1 MFRNIRRSEATEL
14 FSFRSSN
21 HTSTYIQDN
30 IFTIMQQPHQIY
42 LTRFQ
47 QQSLYMGARDERDI
61 AARRTGKT
69 DGLVAP
75 YVWMTSNS
83 MPGML
88 GAWVAVSRQ
97 QGFSKTIPGTMAA
110 MERMF
115 GFQIGIHMGWGR
127 PPKHV
132 RPSIFK
138 PKSYENIIWFANGA
152 QWALISLSQ
161 TASANSYTFSACV
174 GDECRFFP
182 KKKVDEELMPALSG
196 QTHPLGDINFS
207 DYNPLYRSTRFVSD
221 ASLTAKGSW
230 LEREDEKLDLEIET
244 GRFKGKTYRW
254 VQNELEEYADKII
267 RYNDL
272 LYNAKKTG
280 HSLRVVSVEEK
291 TMIRAVAL
299 KMLKHEGMF
308 RILPNHGNRITK
320 NMVDMAV
327 YYKLVTAEDAELIY
341 DYEYLI
347 TPDEDFEMQMFLRSK
362 KFQDDYL
369 RELRRSAFVVRRA
382 STLENVDVLGEEYI
396 RQMKRDL
403 PPYTFMVSILN
414 VKIKKSND
422 GFYSNLDID
431 HVHGYIPDEID
442 PLSQANF
449 RTEKATGIIGGK
461 KITSESYQPD
471 FKELSER
478 NDCRMDADCV
488 NDLPLYLAFDYNA
501 NINTL
506 VVGQVYQRD
515 GVEAVNVIKSF
526 YVKNERKLRELVDDF
541 SHYYAPKRAVNR
553 DVVYYYDATAKQGAS
568 YALTDERFYQAVIKE
583 LERNGWNVT
592 AIDMGVPEKH
602 EVKHRIINNALA
614 GIEYPAIR
622 INQTQNPDLI
632 IALQLCEVSIGYQGF
647 RKDKSQEKKAET
659 EDNLPLQ
666 QRTDFTDAFDSLYLG
681 CKFWRGN
688 IGWFVLPDGRNV

>member
-1 MFRNIRRSEATEL
+1 
-14 FSFRSSN
+14 
-21 HTSTYIQDN
+21 
-30 IFTIMQQPHQIY
+30 MQQPHQIY

-254 VQNELEEYADKII
+254 VQNELEEYADKVI

-291 TMIRAVAL
+291 TIIRAVAL

-327 YYKLVTAEDAELIY
+327 NYKLVTAEDAELIY

-471 FKELSER
+471 LKELSER
-478 NDCRMDADCV
+478 NDCRMDSDCV

-515 GVEAVNVIKSF
+515 GLEAVNVIKSF

-553 DVVYYYDATAKQGAS
+553 DVVYFYDATAKQGAS

-602 EVKHRIINNALA
+602 EVKHRIINNGLA

-622 INQTQNPDLI
+622 INQPNNPDLI

>member
-1 MFRNIRRSEATEL
+1 
-14 FSFRSSN
+14 
-21 HTSTYIQDN
+21 
-30 IFTIMQQPHQIY
+30 MQQPHQIY

-244 GRFKGKTYRW
+244 GKFKGKTYRW
-254 VQNELEEYADKII
+254 VQGELEEYADKVI

-272 LYNAKKTG
+272 LYNAKKTR
-280 HSLRVVSVEEK
+280 HTPHVVPAEVK

-308 RILPNHGNRITK
+308 RILPNHGKKITK

-327 YYKLVTAEDAELIY
+327 NYKLVTAEDAELIY
-341 DYEYLI
+341 DYEYLL
-347 TPDEDFEMQMFLRSK
+347 TPEEDFEMQMFLRSK
-362 KFQDDYL
+362 KFQDGYL

-414 VKIKKSND
+414 GKIKKSND

-478 NDCRMDADCV
+478 NDCRMDADCM

-541 SHYYAPKRAVNR
+541 SHYYAPKRAVKR
-553 DVVYYYDATAKQGAS
+553 DVVYFYDATAKQGAS

-583 LERNGWNVT
+583 LKRNGWDVT

-602 EVKHRIINNALA
+602 EVKHRIINNGLA

-622 INQTQNPDLI
+622 INQPNNPDLI
-632 IALQLCEVSIGYQGF
+632 IAMQLCEVSIGYQGF
-647 RKDKSQEKKAET
+647 RKDKSQEKKPET
-659 EDNLPLQ
+659 EENLPLQ

-681 CKFWRGN
+681 CKFWRSN
-688 IGWFVLPDGRNV
+688 ICWFVLPDGRNV

>member
-1 MFRNIRRSEATEL
+1 
-14 FSFRSSN
+14 
-21 HTSTYIQDN
+21 
-30 IFTIMQQPHQIY
+30 MQQPHQIY

-254 VQNELEEYADKII
+254 VQNELEEYADKVI

-291 TMIRAVAL
+291 TIIRAVAL

-327 YYKLVTAEDAELIY
+327 NYKLVTAEDAELIY

-471 FKELSER
+471 LKELSER
-478 NDCRMDADCV
+478 NDCRMDSDCI

-553 DVVYYYDATAKQGAS
+553 DVVYFYDATAKQGAS

-632 IALQLCEVSIGYQGF
+632 IAMQLCEVSIGYQGF

>member
-1 MFRNIRRSEATEL
+1 
-14 FSFRSSN
+14 
-21 HTSTYIQDN
+21 
-30 IFTIMQQPHQIY
+30 MQQPHQIY

-244 GRFKGKTYRW
+244 GKFKGKTYRW
-254 VQNELEEYADKII
+254 VQSELEDYADKVI

-272 LYNAKKTG
+272 LYNARKTG
-280 HSLRVVSVEEK
+280 HTPHVVPAEVK
-291 TMIRAVAL
+291 AMIRAVAL

-308 RILPNHGNRITK
+308 RILPNHGKKITK

-327 YYKLVTAEDAELIY
+327 NYKLVTAEDAELIY

-347 TPDEDFEMQMFLRSK
+347 TPEEDFEMQMFLRSK
-362 KFQDDYL
+362 KFQDGYL

-471 FKELSER
+471 LKELSER

-541 SHYYAPKRAVNR
+541 SRYYSPKRAVNR
-553 DVVYYYDATAKQGAS
+553 DVVYFYDATAKQGAS

-592 AIDMGVPEKH
+592 GIDMGVPEKH
-602 EVKHRIINNALA
+602 EVKHRIINNGLA

-622 INQTQNPDLI
+622 INQLNNPDLI
-632 IALQLCEVSIGYQGF
+632 IAMQLCEVSIGYQGF
-647 RKDKSQEKKAET
+647 RKDKSQEKKPET
-659 EDNLPLQ
+659 EENLPLQ

>member
-1 MFRNIRRSEATEL
+1 
-14 FSFRSSN
+14 
-21 HTSTYIQDN
+21 
-30 IFTIMQQPHQIY
+30 MQQPHQIY

-254 VQNELEEYADKII
+254 VQNELEEYADKVI

-291 TMIRAVAL
+291 TIIRAVAL

-308 RILPNHGNRITK
+308 RILPNHGKKITK

-327 YYKLVTAEDAELIY
+327 NYKLVTAEDAELIY

-461 KITSESYQPD
+461 KITAESYQPD
-471 FKELSER
+471 LKELSER
-478 NDCRMDADCV
+478 NDCRMDSDCI

-553 DVVYYYDATAKQGAS
+553 DVVYFYDSTAKQGAS
-568 YALTDERFYQAVIKE
+568 YALTDERYYQAVIKE

-602 EVKHRIINNALA
+602 EVKHRIINNGLA

-622 INQTQNPDLI
+622 INQPNNPDLI

>member
-1 MFRNIRRSEATEL
+1 
-14 FSFRSSN
+14 
-21 HTSTYIQDN
+21 
-30 IFTIMQQPHQIY
+30 MQQPHQIY

-88 GAWVAVSRQ
+88 GAWGAVSRQ

-254 VQNELEEYADKII
+254 VQNELEEYADKVI

-291 TMIRAVAL
+291 TIIRAVAL

-308 RILPNHGNRITK
+308 RILPNHGKKITK

-327 YYKLVTAEDAELIY
+327 NYKLVTAEDAELIY

-461 KITSESYQPD
+461 KITAESYQPD
-471 FKELSER
+471 LKELSER
-478 NDCRMDADCV
+478 NDCRMDSDCI

-583 LERNGWNVT
+583 LERNGWKVT

-602 EVKHRIINNALA
+602 EVKHRIINNGLA

-622 INQTQNPDLI
+622 INQPNNPDLI

-647 RKDKSQEKKAET
+647 RKDKSQEKKPET

>member
-1 MFRNIRRSEATEL
+1 
-14 FSFRSSN
+14 
-21 HTSTYIQDN
+21 
-30 IFTIMQQPHQIY
+30 MQQPHQIY

-244 GRFKGKTYRW
+244 GKFKGKTYRW
-254 VQNELEEYADKII
+254 VQGELEDYADKVI

-280 HSLRVVSVEEK
+280 HTPHVVPAEVK

-308 RILPNHGNRITK
+308 RILPNHGKKITK

-327 YYKLVTAEDAELIY
+327 NYKLVTADDAELIY
-341 DYEYLI
+341 DYEYLL
-347 TPDEDFEMQMFLRSK
+347 TPEEDFEMQMFLRSK
-362 KFQDDYL
+362 KFQDEYL

-431 HVHGYIPDEID
+431 HVHGYINDSGID
-442 PLSQANF
+442 PLTMANWS
-449 RTEKATGIIGGK
+449 TQKATGIIGGK

-471 FKELSER
+471 LKELSER

-488 NDLPLYLAFDYNA
+488 NDIPLYLAFDYNA

-541 SHYYAPKRAVNR
+541 SRYYAPKRAVNR
-553 DVVYYYDATAKQGAS
+553 DVVYFYDATAKQGAS

-592 AIDMGVPEKH
+592 AIDMGVPENH
-602 EVKHRIINNALA
+602 EVKHRIINNGLA

-622 INQTQNPDLI
+622 INQLNNPDLI

-647 RKDKSQEKKAET
+647 RKDKSQEKKPET
-659 EDNLPLQ
+659 EENLPLQ

-688 IGWFVLPDGRNV
+688 IGWVVLPDGRNV

>member
-1 MFRNIRRSEATEL
+1 
-14 FSFRSSN
+14 
-21 HTSTYIQDN
+21 
-30 IFTIMQQPHQIY
+30 MQQPHQIY

-230 LEREDEKLDLEIET
+230 LEREDEKLDWEIET

-254 VQNELEEYADKII
+254 VQNELEEYADKVI

-291 TMIRAVAL
+291 TIIRAVAL

-308 RILPNHGNRITK
+308 RILPNHGKKITK

-327 YYKLVTAEDAELIY
+327 NYKLVTAEDAELIY

-461 KITSESYQPD
+461 KITAESYQPD
-471 FKELSER
+471 LKELSKR
-478 NDCRMDADCV
+478 NDCRMDSDCI

-583 LERNGWNVT
+583 LERNGWKVT

-602 EVKHRIINNALA
+602 EVKHRIINNGLA

-622 INQTQNPDLI
+622 INQPNNPDLI

-647 RKDKSQEKKAET
+647 RKDKSQEKKPET

>member
-1 MFRNIRRSEATEL
+1 
-14 FSFRSSN
+14 
-21 HTSTYIQDN
+21 
-30 IFTIMQQPHQIY
+30 MQQPHQIY

-244 GRFKGKTYRW
+244 GKFKGKTYRW
-254 VQNELEEYADKII
+254 VQGELEDYADKVI

-280 HSLRVVSVEEK
+280 HTPHVVPAEVK

-308 RILPNHGNRITK
+308 RILPNHGKKITK

-327 YYKLVTAEDAELIY
+327 NYKLVTAEDAELIY
-341 DYEYLI
+341 DYEYLL
-347 TPDEDFEMQMFLRSK
+347 TPEEDFEMQMFLRSK
-362 KFQDDYL
+362 KFQDEYL

-431 HVHGYIPDEID
+431 HVHGYINDSGID
-442 PLSQANF
+442 PLTMANWS
-449 RTEKATGIIGGK
+449 TQKATGIIDGK

-471 FKELSER
+471 LKELSER

-515 GVEAVNVIKSF
+515 GVETVNVIKSF

-541 SHYYAPKRAVNR
+541 SRYYAPKRAVNR
-553 DVVYYYDATAKQGAS
+553 DVVYYYDSTAKQGAS

-602 EVKHRIINNALA
+602 EVKHRIINNGLA

-622 INQTQNPDLI
+622 INQLNNPDLI

-647 RKDKSQEKKAET
+647 RKDKSQEKKPET
-659 EDNLPLQ
+659 EENLPLQ
-666 QRTDFTDAFDSLYLG
+666 QRTDFTDAFDTLYLG

>member
-1 MFRNIRRSEATEL
+1 MA
-14 FSFRSSN
+14 
-21 HTSTYIQDN
+21 
-30 IFTIMQQPHQIY
+30 
-42 LTRFQ
+42 
-47 QQSLYMGARDERDI
+47 AKDERVI
-61 AARRTGKT
+61 AARRVGKT

-75 YVWMTSNS
+75 YVWMASNS

-97 QGFSKTIPGTMAA
+97 QGFGKTIPGTMAA

-115 GFQIGIHMGWGR
+115 GFTQGIHFGWGR
-127 PPKHV
+127 PPKHA
-132 RPSIFK
+132 REAIFK
-138 PKSYENIIWFANGA
+138 PKSYDNIIWFANGA
-152 QWALISLSQ
+152 QWVLISLSQ
-161 TASANSYTFSACV
+161 TASANSYTFSAMV
-174 GDECRFFP
+174 GDEARFFP
-182 KKKVDEELMPALSG
+182 YKKVTDELMPALSG
-196 QTHPLGDINFS
+196 QTHPLGNLNFT
-207 DYNPLYRSTRFVSD
+207 DYNPLYKSTRFLSD
-221 ASLTAKGSW
+221 ASLTTKGSW
-230 LEREDEKLDLEIET
+230 LEREEEKLDLTIES
-244 GRFKGKTYRW
+244 GKFQGKTYRW
-254 VQNELEEYADKII
+254 VQEQLEDYANKII

-272 LYNAKKTG
+272 IYNAKKTG
-280 HSLRVVSVEEK
+280 HIPHAVPPDLRL
-291 TMIRAVAL
+291 MIRAIAL
-299 KMLKHEGMF
+299 KMIKHEGQF
-308 RILPNHGNRITK
+308 KILPNHGNQLTK

-327 YYKLVTAEDAELIY
+327 NYKLVDAADAELIY
-341 DYEYLI
+341 DYEYLF
-347 TPDEDFEMQMFLRSK
+347 TEEEWWEMQMFDK
-362 KFQDDYL
+362 ADKFRDDYL
-369 RELRRSAFVVRRA
+369 RELRRSAFLVRRA
-382 STLENVDVLGEEYI
+382 STLDNVDLLTEDYI
-396 RQMKRDL
+396 RTMKRDL
-403 PPYTFMVSILN
+403 PNYTFMVSILN

-431 HVHGYIPDEID
+431 HVHGYTCDEID
-442 PLSQANF
+442 PLSQANWS
-449 RTEKATGIIGGK
+449 TQKTTGIIGGK

-568 YALTDERFYQAVIKE
+568 YALTDEKFYQAVIKE

-602 EVKHRIINNALA
+602 EVKHRIINNGLA

-622 INQTQNPDLI
+622 INQPNNPDLI

-647 RKDKSQEKKAET
+647 RKDKSQEKKPET

-666 QRTDFTDAFDSLYLG
+666 QRTDFTDAFDSLYMG

>member
-1 MFRNIRRSEATEL
+1 
-14 FSFRSSN
+14 
-21 HTSTYIQDN
+21 
-30 IFTIMQQPHQIY
+30 MQQPHQIY

-254 VQNELEEYADKII
+254 VQNELEEYADKVI

-291 TMIRAVAL
+291 TIIRAVAL

-308 RILPNHGNRITK
+308 RILPNHGKKITK

-327 YYKLVTAEDAELIY
+327 NYKLVTAEDAELIY

-461 KITSESYQPD
+461 KITAESYQPD
-471 FKELSER
+471 LKELSER
-478 NDCRMDADCV
+478 NDCRMDSDCV

-515 GVEAVNVIKSF
+515 GLEAVNVIKSF

-553 DVVYYYDATAKQGAS
+553 DVVYFYDSTAKQGAS

-592 AIDMGVPEKH
+592 AIDMGVPEQH
-602 EVKHRIINNALA
+602 EVKHRIINNGLA

-622 INQTQNPDLI
+622 INQPNNPDLI

-647 RKDKSQEKKAET
+647 RKDKSQEKKPET

>member
-1 MFRNIRRSEATEL
+1 
-14 FSFRSSN
+14 
-21 HTSTYIQDN
+21 
-30 IFTIMQQPHQIY
+30 MQQPHQIY

-138 PKSYENIIWFANGA
+138 PKNYDNIIWFANGA

-196 QTHPLGDINFS
+196 QTHPLGDINFT
-207 DYNPLYRSTRFVSD
+207 DHNPLYRSTRFVSD

-230 LEREDEKLDLEIET
+230 LEREEEKLDLEIET
-244 GRFKGKTYRW
+244 GIFKGKTYRW
-254 VQNELEEYADKII
+254 VQGELEEYADKVI

-280 HSLRVVSVEEK
+280 HTPHVVPAEVK

-308 RILPNHGNRITK
+308 RILPNHGQKVTK

-327 YYKLVTAEDAELIY
+327 NYKLVTAEDAELIY
-341 DYEYLI
+341 DYEYLL
-347 TPDEDFEMQMFLRSK
+347 TPEEDFEMQMFLRSK
-362 KFQDDYL
+362 KFQEGYL

-431 HVHGYIPDEID
+431 HVHGYFPDEID
-442 PLSQANF
+442 PLSQATF

-478 NDCRMDADCV
+478 NDCRMDSDCV

-515 GVEAVNVIKSF
+515 GVETVNVIKSF

-541 SHYYAPKRAVNR
+541 SHYYAPKRAINR

-602 EVKHRIINNALA
+602 EVKHRIINNGLA

-622 INQTQNPDLI
+622 INQPNNPDLI
-632 IALQLCEVSIGYQGF
+632 IAMQLCEVSIGYQGF
-647 RKDKSQEKKAET
+647 RKDKSQEKKPET

>member
-1 MFRNIRRSEATEL
+1 
-14 FSFRSSN
+14 
-21 HTSTYIQDN
+21 
-30 IFTIMQQPHQIY
+30 MQQPHQIY

-47 QQSLYMGARDERDI
+47 QRSLYMGARDERDI

-254 VQNELEEYADKII
+254 VQNELEEYADKVI

-291 TMIRAVAL
+291 TIIRAVAL

-327 YYKLVTAEDAELIY
+327 NYKLVTAEDAELIY

-461 KITSESYQPD
+461 KITAESYQPD
-471 FKELSER
+471 LKELSER
-478 NDCRMDADCV
+478 NDCRMDSDCI
-488 NDLPLYLAFDYNA
+488 NGLPLYLAFDYNA

-602 EVKHRIINNALA
+602 EVKHRIINNGLA

-622 INQTQNPDLI
+622 INQPNNPDLI

>member
-1 MFRNIRRSEATEL
+1 
-14 FSFRSSN
+14 
-21 HTSTYIQDN
+21 
-30 IFTIMQQPHQIY
+30 MQQPHQIY

-254 VQNELEEYADKII
+254 VQNELEEYADKVI

-291 TMIRAVAL
+291 TIIRAVAL

-327 YYKLVTAEDAELIY
+327 NYKLVTAEDAELIY

-471 FKELSER
+471 LKELSER
-478 NDCRMDADCV
+478 NDCRMDSDCV

-515 GVEAVNVIKSF
+515 GLEAVNVIKSF

-602 EVKHRIINNALA
+602 EVKHRIINNGLA

-622 INQTQNPDLI
+622 INQPNNPDLI

-688 IGWFVLPDGRNV
+688 IGWFVRPDGRNV

>member
-1 MFRNIRRSEATEL
+1 
-14 FSFRSSN
+14 
-21 HTSTYIQDN
+21 
-30 IFTIMQQPHQIY
+30 MQKPHQIY

-138 PKSYENIIWFANGA
+138 PKSYENIIWFANGS

-244 GRFKGKTYRW
+244 GKFKGKTYRW
-254 VQNELEEYADKII
+254 VQGELEDYADKVI

-280 HSLRVVSVEEK
+280 HTPHVVPAEVK

-308 RILPNHGNRITK
+308 RILPNHGKKITK

-327 YYKLVTAEDAELIY
+327 NYKLVTAEDAELIY
-341 DYEYLI
+341 DYEYLL
-347 TPDEDFEMQMFLRSK
+347 TPEEDFEMQMFLRSK

-431 HVHGYIPDEID
+431 HVHGYINDSGID
-442 PLSQANF
+442 PLTMANWS
-449 RTEKATGIIGGK
+449 TQKATGIIDGK

-471 FKELSER
+471 LKELSER

-541 SHYYAPKRAVNR
+541 SRYYAPKRAVNR
-553 DVVYYYDATAKQGAS
+553 DVVYFYDATAKQGAS

-602 EVKHRIINNALA
+602 EVKHRIINNGLA

-622 INQTQNPDLI
+622 INQLNNPDLI
-632 IALQLCEVSIGYQGF
+632 IAMQLCEVSIGYQGF
-647 RKDKSQEKKAET
+647 RKDKSQEKKPET
-659 EDNLPLQ
+659 EENLPLQ

-688 IGWFVLPDGRNV
+688 IGWFVLPDGKNV

>member
-1 MFRNIRRSEATEL
+1 
-14 FSFRSSN
+14 
-21 HTSTYIQDN
+21 
-30 IFTIMQQPHQIY
+30 MQQPHQIY

-244 GRFKGKTYRW
+244 GKFKGKTYRW
-254 VQNELEEYADKII
+254 VQGELEDYADKVI

-280 HSLRVVSVEEK
+280 HTPHVVPAEVK

-308 RILPNHGNRITK
+308 RILPNHGKKITK

-327 YYKLVTAEDAELIY
+327 NYKLVTAEDAELIY
-341 DYEYLI
+341 DYEYLL
-347 TPDEDFEMQMFLRSK
+347 TPEEDFEMQMFLRSK
-362 KFQDDYL
+362 KFQDEYL

-431 HVHGYIPDEID
+431 HVHGYINDSGID
-442 PLSQANF
+442 PLTMANWS
-449 RTEKATGIIGGK
+449 TQKATGIIDGK

-471 FKELSER
+471 LKELSER

-541 SHYYAPKRAVNR
+541 SRYYAPKRAVNC
-553 DVVYYYDATAKQGAS
+553 DVVYFYDSTAKQGAS

-592 AIDMGVPEKH
+592 AIDMGVPENH
-602 EVKHRIINNALA
+602 EVKHRIINNGLA

-622 INQTQNPDLI
+622 INQLNNPDLI

-647 RKDKSQEKKAET
+647 RKDKSQEKKPET
-659 EDNLPLQ
+659 EENLPLQ

>member
-1 MFRNIRRSEATEL
+1 
-14 FSFRSSN
+14 
-21 HTSTYIQDN
+21 
-30 IFTIMQQPHQIY
+30 MQQPHQIY

-244 GRFKGKTYRW
+244 GKFKGKTYRW
-254 VQNELEEYADKII
+254 VQSELEDYADKVI

-272 LYNAKKTG
+272 LYNARKTG
-280 HSLRVVSVEEK
+280 HTPHVVPAEVK
-291 TMIRAVAL
+291 AMIRAVAL

-308 RILPNHGNRITK
+308 RILPNHGKKITK

-327 YYKLVTAEDAELIY
+327 NYKLVTAEDAELIY

-347 TPDEDFEMQMFLRSK
+347 TPEEDFEMQMFLRSK
-362 KFQDDYL
+362 KFQDGYL

-461 KITSESYQPD
+461 KFTSESYQPD
-471 FKELSER
+471 LKELSER

-541 SHYYAPKRAVNR
+541 SRYYSPKRAVNR
-553 DVVYYYDATAKQGAS
+553 DVVYFYDATAKQGAS

-592 AIDMGVPEKH
+592 GIDMGVPEKH
-602 EVKHRIINNALA
+602 EVKHRIINNGLA

-622 INQTQNPDLI
+622 INQLNNPDLI
-632 IALQLCEVSIGYQGF
+632 IAMQLCEVSIGYQGF
-647 RKDKSQEKKAET
+647 RKDKSQEKKPET
-659 EDNLPLQ
+659 EENLPLQ

>member
-1 MFRNIRRSEATEL
+1 
-14 FSFRSSN
+14 
-21 HTSTYIQDN
+21 
-30 IFTIMQQPHQIY
+30 MQQPHQIY

-254 VQNELEEYADKII
+254 VQNELEEYADKVI

-291 TMIRAVAL
+291 TIIRAVAL

-308 RILPNHGNRITK
+308 RILPNHGKKITK

-327 YYKLVTAEDAELIY
+327 NYKLVTAEDAELIY

-461 KITSESYQPD
+461 KITAESYQPD
-471 FKELSER
+471 LKELSER
-478 NDCRMDADCV
+478 NDCRMDSDCI

-515 GVEAVNVIKSF
+515 GVEAANVIKSF

-553 DVVYYYDATAKQGAS
+553 DVVYFYDSTAKQGAS
-568 YALTDERFYQAVIKE
+568 YALTDERYYQAVIKE

-592 AIDMGVPEKH
+592 AIDMGVPERH

-622 INQTQNPDLI
+622 INQPNNPDLI

>member
-1 MFRNIRRSEATEL
+1 
-14 FSFRSSN
+14 
-21 HTSTYIQDN
+21 
-30 IFTIMQQPHQIY
+30 MQQPHQIY

-254 VQNELEEYADKII
+254 VQNELEEYADKVI

-291 TMIRAVAL
+291 TIIRAVAL

-327 YYKLVTAEDAELIY
+327 NYKLVTAEDAELIY

-471 FKELSER
+471 LKELSER
-478 NDCRMDADCV
+478 NDCRMDSDCV
-488 NDLPLYLAFDYNA
+488 NDLPLYIAFDYNA

-515 GVEAVNVIKSF
+515 GLEAVNVIKSF

-602 EVKHRIINNALA
+602 EVKHRIINNGLA

-622 INQTQNPDLI
+622 INQPNNPDLI

>member
-1 MFRNIRRSEATEL
+1 
-14 FSFRSSN
+14 
-21 HTSTYIQDN
+21 
-30 IFTIMQQPHQIY
+30 MQQPHQIY

-254 VQNELEEYADKII
+254 VQNELEEYADKVI

-291 TMIRAVAL
+291 TIIRAVAL

-308 RILPNHGNRITK
+308 RILPNHGKRITK

-327 YYKLVTAEDAELIY
+327 NYKLVTAEDAELIY

-362 KFQDDYL
+362 KFQDDNL

-471 FKELSER
+471 LKELSER
-478 NDCRMDADCV
+478 NDCRMDSDCV

-602 EVKHRIINNALA
+602 EVKHRIINNGLA

-622 INQTQNPDLI
+622 INQPNNPDLI

>member
-1 MFRNIRRSEATEL
+1 
-14 FSFRSSN
+14 
-21 HTSTYIQDN
+21 
-30 IFTIMQQPHQIY
+30 MQQPHQIY

-196 QTHPLGDINFS
+196 QTHPPGGINFS

-254 VQNELEEYADKII
+254 VQNELEEYADKVI

-291 TMIRAVAL
+291 TIIRAVAL

-308 RILPNHGNRITK
+308 RILPNHGKKITK

-327 YYKLVTAEDAELIY
+327 NYKLVTAEDAELIY

-362 KFQDDYL
+362 KFQNDYL

-461 KITSESYQPD
+461 KITAESYQPD
-471 FKELSER
+471 LKELSER
-478 NDCRMDADCV
+478 NDCRMDSDCI

-553 DVVYYYDATAKQGAS
+553 DVVYFYDSTAKQGAS
-568 YALTDERFYQAVIKE
+568 YALTDERYYQAVIKE

-592 AIDMGVPEKH
+592 AIDMGVPERH

-622 INQTQNPDLI
+622 INQPNNPDLI

>member
-1 MFRNIRRSEATEL
+1 
-14 FSFRSSN
+14 
-21 HTSTYIQDN
+21 
-30 IFTIMQQPHQIY
+30 MQQPHQIY

-244 GRFKGKTYRW
+244 GRLKGKTYRW
-254 VQNELEEYADKII
+254 VQNELEEYADKVI

-291 TMIRAVAL
+291 TIIRAVAL

-308 RILPNHGNRITK
+308 RILPNHGKKITK

-327 YYKLVTAEDAELIY
+327 NYKLVTAEDAELIY

-461 KITSESYQPD
+461 KITAESYQPD
-471 FKELSER
+471 LKELSER
-478 NDCRMDADCV
+478 NDCRMDSDCV

-515 GVEAVNVIKSF
+515 GLEAVNVIKSF

-553 DVVYYYDATAKQGAS
+553 DVVYFYDATAKQGAS

-592 AIDMGVPEKH
+592 AIDMGVPENH

-622 INQTQNPDLI
+622 INQPNNPDLI

>member
-1 MFRNIRRSEATEL
+1 
-14 FSFRSSN
+14 
-21 HTSTYIQDN
+21 
-30 IFTIMQQPHQIY
+30 MQQPHQIY

-254 VQNELEEYADKII
+254 VQNELEEYADKVI

-291 TMIRAVAL
+291 TIIRAVAL

-327 YYKLVTAEDAELIY
+327 NYKLVTAEDAELIY

-471 FKELSER
+471 LKELSER
-478 NDCRMDADCV
+478 NDCRMDSDCV

-515 GVEAVNVIKSF
+515 GLEAVNVIKSF

-602 EVKHRIINNALA
+602 EVKHRIINNGLA

-622 INQTQNPDLI
+622 INQPNNPDLI

>member
-1 MFRNIRRSEATEL
+1 
-14 FSFRSSN
+14 
-21 HTSTYIQDN
+21 
-30 IFTIMQQPHQIY
+30 MQQPHQIY

-230 LEREDEKLDLEIET
+230 LEREDEKLDWEIET

-254 VQNELEEYADKII
+254 VQNELEEYADKVI

-291 TMIRAVAL
+291 TIIRAVAL

-308 RILPNHGNRITK
+308 RILPNHGKKITK

-327 YYKLVTAEDAELIY
+327 NYKLVTAEDAELIY

-382 STLENVDVLGEEYI
+382 SALENVDVLGEEYI

-471 FKELSER
+471 LKELSER
-478 NDCRMDADCV
+478 NDCRMDSDCI

-506 VVGQVYQRD
+506 VVGQVYQHD
-515 GVEAVNVIKSF
+515 GLEAVNVIKSF
-526 YVKNERKLRELVDDF
+526 FVKNERKLRELVDDF

-602 EVKHRIINNALA
+602 EVKHRIINNGLA

-622 INQTQNPDLI
+622 INQPNNPDLI

-647 RKDKSQEKKAET
+647 RKDKSQEKKPET

>member
-1 MFRNIRRSEATEL
+1 
-14 FSFRSSN
+14 
-21 HTSTYIQDN
+21 
-30 IFTIMQQPHQIY
+30 MQQPHQIY

-244 GRFKGKTYRW
+244 GKFKGKTYRW
-254 VQNELEEYADKII
+254 VQGELEDYADKVI

-272 LYNAKKTG
+272 LYNARKTG
-280 HSLRVVSVEEK
+280 HTPHVVPAEVK

-308 RILPNHGNRITK
+308 RILPNHGKKITK

-327 YYKLVTAEDAELIY
+327 NYKLVTAEDAELIY

-347 TPDEDFEMQMFLRSK
+347 TPEEDFEMQMFLRSK
-362 KFQDDYL
+362 KFQDGYL

-471 FKELSER
+471 LKELSER

-541 SHYYAPKRAVNR
+541 SHYYAPKRAVKR
-553 DVVYYYDATAKQGAS
+553 DVVYFYDATAKQGAS

-602 EVKHRIINNALA
+602 EVKHRIINNGLA

-622 INQTQNPDLI
+622 INQPNNPDLI
-632 IALQLCEVSIGYQGF
+632 IAMQLCEVSIGYQGF
-647 RKDKSQEKKAET
+647 RKDKSQEKKPET
-659 EDNLPLQ
+659 EENLPLQ

-688 IGWFVLPDGRNV
+688 IGWFVLPNGRNV

>member
-1 MFRNIRRSEATEL
+1 
-14 FSFRSSN
+14 
-21 HTSTYIQDN
+21 
-30 IFTIMQQPHQIY
+30 MQQPHQIY

-138 PKSYENIIWFANGA
+138 PKSYENIIWFANGS

-244 GRFKGKTYRW
+244 GKFKGKTYRW
-254 VQNELEEYADKII
+254 VQGELEDYADKVI

-280 HSLRVVSVEEK
+280 HTPHVVPAEVK

-308 RILPNHGNRITK
+308 RILPNHGKKISK

-327 YYKLVTAEDAELIY
+327 NYKLVTAEDAELIY
-341 DYEYLI
+341 DYEYLL
-347 TPDEDFEMQMFLRSK
+347 TPEEDFEIQMFLRSK

-431 HVHGYIPDEID
+431 HVHGYINDSGID
-442 PLSQANF
+442 PLTMANWS
-449 RTEKATGIIGGK
+449 TQKATGIIDGK

-471 FKELSER
+471 LKELSER

-541 SHYYAPKRAVNR
+541 SRYYAPKRAVNR
-553 DVVYYYDATAKQGAS
+553 DVVYFYDATAKQGAS

-622 INQTQNPDLI
+622 INQLNNPDLI
-632 IALQLCEVSIGYQGF
+632 IAMQLCEVSIGYQGF
-647 RKDKSQEKKAET
+647 RKDKSQEKKPET
-659 EDNLPLQ
+659 EENLPLQ

>member
-1 MFRNIRRSEATEL
+1 
-14 FSFRSSN
+14 
-21 HTSTYIQDN
+21 
-30 IFTIMQQPHQIY
+30 MQQPHQIY

-244 GRFKGKTYRW
+244 GKFKGKTYRW
-254 VQNELEEYADKII
+254 VQGELEDYADKVI

-272 LYNAKKTG
+272 LYNAKKTR
-280 HSLRVVSVEEK
+280 HTPHVVPAEVK

-308 RILPNHGNRITK
+308 RILPNHGKKITK

-327 YYKLVTAEDAELIY
+327 NYKLVTAEDAELIY
-341 DYEYLI
+341 DYEYLL
-347 TPDEDFEMQMFLRSK
+347 TPEEDFEMQMFLRSK
-362 KFQDDYL
+362 KFQDEYL

-431 HVHGYIPDEID
+431 HVHGYINDSGID
-442 PLSQANF
+442 PLTMANWS
-449 RTEKATGIIGGK
+449 TQKATGIIDGK

-471 FKELSER
+471 LKELSER

-541 SHYYAPKRAVNR
+541 SRYYAPKRAVNR
-553 DVVYYYDATAKQGAS
+553 DVVYFYDATAKQGAS

-583 LERNGWNVT
+583 LKRNGWNVT
-592 AIDMGVPEKH
+592 GIDMGVPEKH
-602 EVKHRIINNALA
+602 EVKHRIINNGLA

-622 INQTQNPDLI
+622 INQLNNPDLI
-632 IALQLCEVSIGYQGF
+632 IAMQLCEVSIGYQGF
-647 RKDKSQEKKAET
+647 RKDKSQEKKPET
-659 EDNLPLQ
+659 EENLPLQ

>member
-1 MFRNIRRSEATEL
+1 
-14 FSFRSSN
+14 
-21 HTSTYIQDN
+21 
-30 IFTIMQQPHQIY
+30 MQQPHQIY

-244 GRFKGKTYRW
+244 GKFKGKTYRW
-254 VQNELEEYADKII
+254 VQGELEDYADKVI

-280 HSLRVVSVEEK
+280 HTPHVVPAEVK

-308 RILPNHGNRITK
+308 RILPNHGKKITK

-327 YYKLVTAEDAELIY
+327 NYKLVTADDAELIY
-341 DYEYLI
+341 DYEYLLA
-347 TPDEDFEMQMFLRSK
+347 PEEDFEMQMFLRSK
-362 KFQDDYL
+362 KFQDEYL

-431 HVHGYIPDEID
+431 HVHGYINDSGID
-442 PLSQANF
+442 PLTMANWS
-449 RTEKATGIIGGK
+449 TQKATGIIGGK

-471 FKELSER
+471 LKELSER

-541 SHYYAPKRAVNR
+541 SRYYAPKRAVNR
-553 DVVYYYDATAKQGAS
+553 DVVYFYDATAKQGAS

-592 AIDMGVPEKH
+592 GIDMGVPEKH
-602 EVKHRIINNALA
+602 EVKHRIINNGLA

-622 INQTQNPDLI
+622 INQLNNPDLI
-632 IALQLCEVSIGYQGF
+632 IAMQLCEVSIGYQGF
-647 RKDKSQEKKAET
+647 RKDKSQEKKPET
-659 EDNLPLQ
+659 EENLPLQ

>member
-1 MFRNIRRSEATEL
+1 
-14 FSFRSSN
+14 
-21 HTSTYIQDN
+21 
-30 IFTIMQQPHQIY
+30 MQQPHQIY

-138 PKSYENIIWFANGA
+138 PKSYENIIWFANGS

-207 DYNPLYRSTRFVSD
+207 NYNPLYRSTRFVSD

-254 VQNELEEYADKII
+254 VQNELEEYADKVI

-291 TMIRAVAL
+291 TIIRAVAL

-308 RILPNHGNRITK
+308 RILPNHGKKITK

-327 YYKLVTAEDAELIY
+327 NYKLVTAEDAELIY

-461 KITSESYQPD
+461 KITAESYQPD
-471 FKELSER
+471 LKELSER
-478 NDCRMDADCV
+478 NDCRMDSDCI

-515 GVEAVNVIKSF
+515 GAEAVNVIKSF

-553 DVVYYYDATAKQGAS
+553 DVVYFYDSTAKQGAS

-602 EVKHRIINNALA
+602 EVKHRIINNGLA

-622 INQTQNPDLI
+622 INQPNNPDLI

>member
-1 MFRNIRRSEATEL
+1 
-14 FSFRSSN
+14 
-21 HTSTYIQDN
+21 
-30 IFTIMQQPHQIY
+30 MQQPHQIY

-47 QQSLYMGARDERDI
+47 QQSLYMSARDERDI

-244 GRFKGKTYRW
+244 GKFKGKTYRW
-254 VQNELEEYADKII
+254 VQGELEDYADKVI

-280 HSLRVVSVEEK
+280 HTPHVVPAEVK

-308 RILPNHGNRITK
+308 RILPNHGKKITK

-327 YYKLVTAEDAELIY
+327 NYKLVTADDAELIY
-341 DYEYLI
+341 DYEYLL
-347 TPDEDFEMQMFLRSK
+347 TPEEDFEMQMFLRSK
-362 KFQDDYL
+362 KFQDEYL

-431 HVHGYIPDEID
+431 HVHGYINDSGID
-442 PLSQANF
+442 PLTMANWS
-449 RTEKATGIIGGK
+449 TQKATGIIGGK

-471 FKELSER
+471 LKELSER

-541 SHYYAPKRAVNR
+541 SRYYAPKRAVNR
-553 DVVYYYDATAKQGAS
+553 DVVYFYDSTAKQGAS

-602 EVKHRIINNALA
+602 EVKHRIINNGLA

-622 INQTQNPDLI
+622 INQLNNPDLI
-632 IALQLCEVSIGYQGF
+632 IAMQLCEVSIGYQGF
-647 RKDKSQEKKAET
+647 RKDKSQEKKPET
-659 EDNLPLQ
+659 EENLPLQ